1 MFVRPSEKIELY
13 SYSHFQ
19 IKPLNY
25 PYLFDKYFYQFNY
38 KTYQHS
44 DITPFITYTPLLLD
58 YDKANQEHIETETAL
73 ETFIFRRQS
82 TIKSFFNS
90 QFVDIPVCFQKSKS
104 LYTLTF
110 EMPLIKTMN
119 ILMRS
124 GLRGKVL
131 KVLTTSFHTVLSQM
145 HNSITGSNY
154 IHWTSLHFLLNTL
167 TVNPQGCLKTPT
179 LDRELSLPLFKGDRL
194 DSDNYYK
201 NYKTT
206 TQALFF
212 DNLSKYAPIFSFY
225 IRKVDKS
232 IRKNSRGK
240 SGKYTIIW
248 KYVPVYKRLYVV
260 VRWFLRDLKFQKV
273 KHFDTRFIK
282 ILETFLYSPNLSFL
296 VRLRKFVHNFV
307 FYNFKQTLLK
317 HLKSTS

>member
-1 MFVRPSEKIELY
+1 MLTRSSEKIELY

-25 PYLFDKYFYQFNY
+25 PFLLDKYFYQFCY
-38 KTYQHS
+38 KTYQQSEISHL
-44 DITPFITYTPLLLD
+44 ITYNPLIATYHKSHQEMIESTPTL
-58 YDKANQEHIETETAL
+58 K
-73 ETFIFRRQS
+73 TFLFRRQS

-104 LYTLTF
+104 LYSLTF
-110 EMPLIKTMN
+110 EIPLIKTMN

-131 KVLTTSFHTVLSQM
+131 RVLTTSFQTVLSQM
-145 HNSITGSNY
+145 HNTLTSSNY
-154 IHWTSLHFLLNTL
+154 IHWTQLHLLVNTL
-167 TVNPQGCLKTPT
+167 LITPQYCLQHPHLNK
-179 LDRELSLPLFKGDRL
+179 ELTLPLFKGDRL
-194 DSDNYYK
+194 DSDNYYR
-201 NYKTT
+201 NYKTS
-206 TQALFF
+206 TQSLFF
-212 DNLSKYAPIFSFY
+212 ENLQKHAPIFSFY

-248 KYVPVYKRLYVV
+248 KYVPVYKRLYVL

-273 KHFDTRFIK
+273 KTFETRFVK
-282 ILETFLYSPNLSFL
+282 ILEIFLYTPNISFL

>member
-1 MFVRPSEKIELY
+1 MLTRSSEKIELY

-25 PYLFDKYFYQFNY
+25 PFVLDKYFYQFYY
-38 KTYQHS
+38 KTYHQVEVSHL
-44 DITPFITYTPLLLD
+44 INYNPLIST
-58 YDKANQEHIETETAL
+58 YDKAHQEAIETTTVVD
-73 ETFIFRRQS
+73 TFLFRRQS

-104 LYTLTF
+104 LYSLTF
-110 EMPLIKTMN
+110 EIPLIKTMN

-131 KVLTTSFHTVLSQM
+131 KVLTTSFQTVLSQI
-145 HNSITGSNY
+145 HNTLTTPNY
-154 IHWTSLHFLLNTL
+154 THWTQLHFLINTL
-167 TVNPQGCLKTPT
+167 LLTPQYTLKLPH
-179 LDRELSLPLFKGDRL
+179 LNKELTLPLFKGDRL
-194 DSDNYYK
+194 DYDSYYR
-201 NYKTT
+201 NYKTS
-206 TQALFF
+206 TQSLFF
-212 DNLSKYAPIFSFY
+212 ENLQKHAPIFSFY

-248 KYVPVYKRLYVV
+248 KYVPAYKRLYVL

-273 KHFDTRFIK
+273 KSFEERFIK
-282 ILETFLYSPNLSFL
+282 ILETFLYTPNVSFL